1 MPVFMNFVDT
11 QERLAEAFPFER
23 TQGPLP
29 TELPTDVMVGDLI
42 DPPSLVEFWV
52 NESRR
57 AIKKKKNIMAR
68 WTNYDEKDLV
78 EFERELV
85 LADKYLWEYAG
96 EVHFK
101 VVTRVWVQGSL
112 HLNVTVVDTGS

>member
-1 MPVFMNFVDT
+1 MKFVGT
-11 QERLAEAFPFER
+11 PERLAEAFPFEW
-23 TQGPLP
+23 TQDPLP

-42 DPPSLVEFWV
+42 DPPSLVGLWA

-57 AIKKKKNIMAR
+57 AIKKKKSIMAR
-68 WTNYDEKDLV
+68 WTNYDEKDLL
-78 EFERELV
+78 EFERELGIV
-85 LADKYLWEYAG
+85 DKYLWQYAG

-112 HLNVTVVDTGS
+112 HLDVTVVDTDSA